1 MAVTNGPNCEIVDTL
16 RNLERGLV
24 VTIFFAR
31 RRPERRTLKVK
42 LETRQLLWIKAQGG
56 RPEGTVN
63 LREVKEVRAKEKN
76 SKDFDKWPDEARKAD
91 NNLCFIVIYGNNFKL
106 KTLSVVASSPDDF
119 KRWKSGLDWLEKS
132 AKNAPYQHQLE
143 RWLRREFCLID
154 KAGSDVVTLKT
165 MKAWMQR
172 VNTKIP
178 TNKLRERF
186 QEIVEEGGKEEL
198 VFEQFALLFHR
209 LVFIPVIITNYIEFY
224 LDCPNRIVNPEKF
237 QQFLKHEQKENFA
250 DNIVPVKEMMVKFLA
265 DPIRHKNNVYFTDM
279 EFEDYLFSKDNSI
292 WDEKHDKINQD
303 MTQPLSMYWIA
314 SSHNTYLTGD
324 QVSSDSSTEAY
335 VRCLRMGCRCIELDC
350 WDGPDGLPSIYHGHT
365 LTTRIRFLDVLRS
378 IKEHA
383 WVASEYPLILSI
395 ENHCCL
401 GQQRNM
407 AMAFKDVFG
416 ADLLVEP
423 VEGDPHQLPSPE
435 KLKRKVILKHKK
447 LDLPKDGGAA
457 ECVVDRV
464 DETGRE
470 GDMNNAVKT
479 GVLYLE
485 DPFENIWHPHFFVL
499 TSTKLHY
506 TGETDQN
513 QQEEDDGEDD
523 NGSVTNEDRPQDELH
538 FSERW
543 FHGKLEGGRNK
554 AVELLREYASLG
566 DGAFLVRESET
577 FVGDFSLS
585 FWWQGTTQHCRIKS
599 KQEMGS
605 TKYFLIETTLFDSL
619 YELITFYHTNPL
631 RSQNFSAILSE
642 PIPQLVSHER
652 KEWFHNNLDRSQA
665 EDMLKKIGRDGAFLV
680 RRSVKNQDSY
690 AISFRADG
698 KIKHCRIQNEER
710 LFVIGS
716 AEFESLV
723 DLVDYYEK
731 NPLYN
736 KVRLKYPV
744 SQRLVEERGA
754 VSTEVAEPGADYI
767 YPNEFSKVPNMD
779 ENLGAEGI
787 YHQPNEFVTKV
798 KVKALYD
805 YPANRTDELSFLKGA
820 VITNVNKSD
829 NGWWRGDYGDK
840 KQAWFPDY
848 MVEEIET
855 QDESADTTP
864 LGAMQKGSIDVQGC
878 KIEPVS
884 RPDRPFVVRIF
895 TRTQNVPIEV
905 AADNET
911 EMKDWIENINMC
923 TNNLVGTK
931 QEDKRLERKK
941 CLARDLSDLII
952 YTIAVPFEPQRVMN
966 NPNCCEMSSFSETK
980 MEKFFTQSQANFF
993 VKYNRNQL
1001 SRVYPKGSRLES
1013 SNYDP
1018 VPCWNVGTQ
1027 MVALNYQTPDRSIQ
1041 LNQGRFLRNGN
1052 CGYVLQPQTMR
1063 IPVFNPYDKT
1073 TLQGVAPLT
1082 ISITVIGARH
1092 LVKSGRG
1099 IASPFIEIEISGIED
1114 DVHKFKTP
1122 TIADNGLNPVWKDNN
1137 FVVFDLRCPELAL
1150 IRFVVQDED
1159 TFGEPNFL
1167 GQATFPVPCIKSG
1180 YRSIPLK
1187 NGFGEDLEMAAILV
1201 HLEMRNPCE
1210 SDDRDIYG
1218 CIQDLLETKSKLT
1231 GKLQELEQTGQSD
1244 FAIKSLQ
1251 DELKQTEQVLLAKNE
1266 ERRQRKMT
1274 VKQKKVIYRRT
1285 SAS

>member
-1 MAVTNGPNCEIVDTL
+1 MAVANGPNSEIVDTL

-24 VTIFFAR
+24 VTIFFSR
-31 RRPERRTLKVK
+31 RRQGPERRTLKVK
-42 LETRQLLWIKAQGG
+42 LETRQLLWIKAQGS

-63 LREVKEVRAKEKN
+63 LREVKEVRAGK
-76 SKDFDKWPDEARKAD
+76 SSRDFDKWPDEARKAD
-91 NNLCFIVIYGNNFKL
+91 SNLCFIIIYGNEFKL

-119 KRWKSGLDWLEKS
+119 RRWKTGLDWLEKS

-143 RWLRREFCLID
+143 RWLRREFYLID
-154 KAGSDVVTLKT
+154 KAGSDVVTLKA

-209 LVFIPVIITNYIEFY
+209 LVFVPVIITNYVENY
-224 LDCPNRIVNPEKF
+224 LECPQRCVSPERF
-237 QQFLKHEQKENFA
+237 QQFLKHEQKESFA
-250 DNIVPVKEMMVKFLA
+250 DNLVAVKEMMVKFLA

-279 EFEDYLFSKDNSI
+279 EFEDYLFSKDNTI
-292 WDEKHDKINQD
+292 WDDKHDKINQD
-303 MTQPLSMYWIA
+303 MTQPLSLYWIA

-324 QVSSDSSTEAY
+324 QISSDSSVEAY

-350 WDGPDGLPSIYHGHT
+350 WDGPDGHPSIYHGHT
-365 LTTRIRFLDVLRS
+365 LTTRIRFLDVLKA
-378 IKEHA
+378 IKDHA

-407 AMAFKDVFG
+407 AMAFKDTFG

-423 VEGDPHQLPSPE
+423 VDGDPHQLPSPE

-464 DETGRE
+464 DETMPTGRE
-470 GDMNNAVKT
+470 GDMNNAKKT

-485 DPFENIWHPHFFVL
+485 DPLENVWHPHFFVL

-513 QQEEDDGEDD
+513 QQEEDDAEED
-523 NGSVTNEDRPQDELH
+523 NGSVTSEDRPQDELH

-599 KQEMGS
+599 KQEMGT

-619 YELITFYHTNPL
+619 YELITFYRTNPL
-631 RSQNFSAILSE
+631 RSQNFSIILSE
-642 PIPQLVSHER
+642 PIPQLVSHEG
-652 KEWFHNNLDRSQA
+652 KDWFHANLDRSQA

-690 AISFRADG
+690 AISLRADG
-698 KIKHCRIQNEER
+698 KIKHCRIQHEER

-723 DLVDYYEK
+723 DLVEYYEK

-736 KVRLKYPV
+736 KVRLKYAV

-754 VSTEVAEPGADYI
+754 VAE
-767 YPNEFSKVPNMD
+767 MD
-779 ENLGAEGI
+779 ENRGAEGI
-787 YHQPNEFVTKV
+787 YHQPNEFITKV

-820 VITNVNKSD
+820 IITNVNKSD

-864 LGAMQKGSIDVQGC
+864 LGAMQKGCIDVQGC
-878 KIEPVS
+878 KIEIVS
-884 RPDRPFVVRIF
+884 RPDRPYVLRIF

-905 AADNET
+905 AADSEA
-911 EMKDWIENINMC
+911 EMREWNISINMC
-923 TNNLVGTK
+923 TNNLDGTK

-952 YTIAVPFEPQRVMN
+952 YTIAVPFDTQRVMN
-966 NPNCCEMSSFSETK
+966 NPNCCEMSSFSEVIMK
-980 MEKFFTQSQANFF
+980 KFFSLSQANFF

-1001 SRVYPKGSRLES
+1001 SRVYPKGSRLDS

-1018 VPCWNVGTQ
+1018 MPCWNVGTQ

-1041 LNQGRFLRNGN
+1041 LNQGRFMRNGN
-1052 CGYVLQPQTMR
+1052 CGYLLQPPTMR

-1099 IASPFIEIEISGIED
+1099 IASPFIEIEVTGID
-1114 DVHKFKTP
+1114 YDVHKFKTP

-1137 FVVFDLRCPELAL
+1137 FVVFDLLCPELAL

-1167 GQATFPVPCIKSG
+1167 GQATYPVPCIKSG
-1180 YRSIPLK
+1180 FRSIPLK

-1201 HLEMRNPCE
+1201 QLEMRNPQE
-1210 SDDRDIYG
+1210 SEDSDIYG
-1218 CIQDLLETKSKLT
+1218 CIQELLETKSKLT
-1231 GKLQELEQTGQSD
+1231 RELQEMEQSGQND
-1244 FAIKSLQ
+1244 FLNMKSIQ
-1251 DELKQTEQVLLAKNE
+1251 DELKQTEQDLLAKNE
-1266 ERRQRKMT
+1266 ERRQKKMT
-1274 VKQKKVIYRRT
+1274 VKQNKKVVYRRT